1 PAKADTRASC
11 HSLRASAHVPI
22 LAIAP
27 APLRRHF
34 GTRPGCGRPGS
45 ARPAPELVGRWTRLG
60 GGAGWRLRRA
70 GGGSL
75 DRVRSA
81 ADADGEIDGDA
92 HGAVGGGRDDVQRE
106 LAGVH
111 VLEGETRGE

>member
-1 PAKADTRASC
+1 MMGSGARSTGDR
-11 HSLRASAHVPI
+11 
-22 LAIAP
+22 AP
-27 APLRRHF
+27 APGEGGH
-34 GTRPGCGRPGS
+34 RPGGGGPGS

-81 ADADGEIDGDA
+81 ADADGEVDGDA
-92 HGAVGGGRDDVQRE
+92 RGAVGVGRDDVQRE

-111 VLEGETRGE
+111 VLEGETRGEGAG